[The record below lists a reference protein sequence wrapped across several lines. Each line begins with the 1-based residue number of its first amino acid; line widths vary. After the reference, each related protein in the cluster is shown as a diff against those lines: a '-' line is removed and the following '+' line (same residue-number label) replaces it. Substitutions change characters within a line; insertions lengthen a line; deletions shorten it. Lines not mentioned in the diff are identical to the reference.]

1 MEPKIEYY
9 ETHSIAR
16 GMPKFNLESL
26 GGGVFDKFSG
36 INRAPRPVNS
46 IDSSDMFLFGHNS

>member
-36 INRAPRPVNS
+36 INRAPRPVKWLYR
-46 IDSSDMFLFGHNS
+46 IVEI